1 MAEPLTYAQILASNS
16 PTFNANF
23 NKVMEAVN
31 NGSISPSEFN
41 AKYAELF
48 GYKIKPVY
56 GKVGQPLGFSYQ
68 SISQTTTTNPINS
81 NISTVS
87 RGNISTPINTTI
99 DTATNTVRSGR
110 VLPPSGAPST
120 WSYVA
125 NSIATPIIA
134 AGIGI
139 SLGKTIDS
147 VLYNA
152 NPDFWDSHGMSSIN
166 PETWNS
172 LTTGV
177 DYSDPV
183 TGTAASLM
191 NMIFGLNPETGETT
205 AYVDENA
212 YAYLAYW
219 LKTTGALSSVETG
232 SIEDTE
238 SLNIGNIF
246 TLPMN
251 VFKSNVAYRQ
261 TASSSTEGSF
271 YQYGIR
277 TSIPVNMMPILYPS
291 GYKQVGYLLAST
303 QPFTYT
309 EERFANTR
317 VFPAPPI
324 YPSTFTGSSA
334 RSTTV
339 KGVRIYY
346 TPFNVS
352 NIFGDGRYATDTP
365 IGYNIIRNYTDTL
378 SDEQLKNVYYL
389 IAGVPIQS
397 GMDGIGQQAGAQQVD
412 PSSWDDLNS
421 VLPSLQQ
428 QYPTVFDNPVQIT
441 TANPDGTETTRNYV
455 PIPLPRATSN
465 TDTQPTS
472 DTQTQQDIKAKPDV
486 TPQPIIDLLTKVIQQ
501 PETEP
506 FNPDPPIPPNPTDT
520 GEEEEP
526 VTPMPTGNATA
537 LWSIYHPT
545 QSQINS
551 FGAWL
556 WSSDF
561 IDQLKKIFNNPMESI
576 IGLHKVYATP
586 IDAGT
591 STIVVGYLDSEVPS
605 AYITQQYVTIDC
617 GTVDINEDFGNVFD
631 YSPYTVIKLY
641 LPFVGIVE
649 LDPSEVMRSSVNIKY
664 GVDVLTGACLA
675 KVRVKRDGNS
685 ATLYQFA
692 GNCAVQYPL
701 SMGSYM
707 GIVASI
713 VGVAGSVAATVA
725 TGGGAAPLALGAIGA
740 AFNAKTNVQNSGSFT
755 GNAGAMGGKKP
766 YLIIERP
773 QTKIADNQNA
783 YIGQPTNEYRK
794 LSAYSGFVKCLD
806 AHITNVNATDE
817 ELTEIQSY
825 LSNGVLV

>member
-41 AKYAELF
+41 ANYAELF

-56 GKVGQPLGFSYQ
+56 GKVGQPLGYTYQ

-81 NISTVS
+81 NVTTVN
-87 RGNISTPINTTI
+87 RGNLSTPINTTVN
-99 DTATNTVRSGR
+99 TATNTVRSGR

-125 NSIATPIIA
+125 NSVATPIIA
-134 AGIGI
+134 AGVGI
-139 SLGKTIDS
+139 SLGKSIDGL
-147 VLYNA
+147 LYNA
-152 NPDFWDSHGMSSIN
+152 NPSFWDSHGMSSLN
-166 PETWNS
+166 PATWNS

-212 YAYLAYW
+212 YAYMAAWLNSVGVFAGSGEVTSTDINISPYQTPLIFYDGNMFQGYYRYRSNYYW
-219 LKTTGALSSVETG
+219 CTGLISS
-232 SIEDTE
+232 
-238 SLNIGNIF
+238 
-246 TLPMN
+246 P
-251 VFKSNVAYRQ
+251 
-261 TASSSTEGSF
+261 
-271 YQYGIR
+271 IR
-277 TSIPVNMMPILYPS
+277 IMATINNDAGFGLI
-291 GYKQVGYLLAST
+291 LASRN
-303 QPFTYT
+303 PFTYGWNY
-309 EERFANTR
+309 NTTTTNN
-317 VFPAPPI
+317 PNYTPP
-324 YPSTFTGSSA
+324 SLNRSASSA
-334 RSTTV
+334 TYNGQTYYYATMGTAIGGGYGASTTYPTSIRWGEISDTQLQ
-339 KGVRIYY
+339 KNLAAALLFDGV
-346 TPFNVS
+346 S
-352 NIFGDGRYATDTP
+352 
-365 IGYNIIRNYTDTL
+365 
-378 SDEQLKNVYYL
+378 
-389 IAGVPIQS
+389 GVT
-397 GMDGIGQQAGAQQVD
+397 GIGTQPNATEPDTTGWSD
-412 PSSWDDLNS
+412 YNN

-441 TANPDGTETTRNYV
+441 TVNPDGSTTTRNYV
-455 PIPLPRATSN
+455 PIPLPISQGN
-465 TDTQPTS
+465 TDVQPTS
-472 DTQTQQDIKAKPDV
+472 GTQTQQDINARPDV
-486 TPQPIIDLLTKVIQQ
+486 TPQPIIDLLTKIIQQ
-501 PETEP
+501 PESEP
-506 FNPDPPIPPNPTDT
+506 FNPDPSAPPNPTDT

-526 VTPMPTGNATA
+526 VTPMPTGNASA

-649 LDPSEVMRSSVNIKY
+649 LDPSEVMRSSINIKY

-773 QTKIADNQNA
+773 QTKIANNQNA

-817 ELTEIQSY
+817 ELKEIQSY
-825 LSNGVLV
+825 LINGVLV

>member
-56 GKVGQPLGFSYQ
+56 GKIGQPLGYTYQ
-68 SISQTTTTNPINS
+68 SLAQTTTTNPINS
-81 NISTVS
+81 NVTTIN
-87 RGNISTPINTTI
+87 RGNLSTPINTTI
-99 DTATNTVRSGR
+99 DAATQTVRSGK

-125 NSIATPIIA
+125 NSVASPIIA

-139 SLGKTIDS
+139 SLGKTIDAT
-147 VLYNA
+147 LYNL
-152 NPDFWDSHGMSSIN
+152 NPDFWDSNGMSAIN

-172 LTTGV
+172 ITTNI
-177 DYSDPV
+177 DYTDPV
-183 TGTAASLM
+183 TGTAASLF
-191 NMIFGLNPETGETT
+191 NMIFGLNPETNETT

-212 YAYLAYW
+212 YALIAQYLYTKGVFQDGGYQATSNPLELNISPLSIPYEINYSDYFHIGGFKSNSSFAGIVAVRTSEPCYILCDIYNNKKAYNIEMFSKEPFTW
-219 LKTTGALSSVETG
+219 GTAQSFNPQVAPVVTTLDRTCSTVTVEGETFYYSNLNTSSNSAVTFYSTGSYFDYNTPLTTNEKNIGYVTLFNSVETQAVEG
-232 SIEDTE
+232 
-238 SLNIGNIF
+238 IGN
-246 TLPMN
+246 
-251 VFKSNVAYRQ
+251 Q
-261 TASSSTEGSF
+261 T
-271 YQYGIR
+271 
-277 TSIPVNMMPILYPS
+277 
-291 GYKQVGYLLAST
+291 
-303 QPFTYT
+303 
-309 EERFANTR
+309 
-317 VFPAPPI
+317 
-324 YPSTFTGSSA
+324 
-334 RSTTV
+334 
-339 KGVRIYY
+339 
-346 TPFNVS
+346 
-352 NIFGDGRYATDTP
+352 
-365 IGYNIIRNYTDTL
+365 
-378 SDEQLKNVYYL
+378 
-389 IAGVPIQS
+389 
-397 GMDGIGQQAGAQQVD
+397 GAQLPDVTGWGNPQTI
-412 PSSWDDLNS
+412 
-421 VLPSLQQ
+421 LPSLQQ
-428 QYPTVFDNPVQIT
+428 QYPQIFDNPVPIT
-441 TANPDGTETTRNYV
+441 TVNPDGSETTRNYV
-455 PIPLPRATSN
+455 PIPLPNARNN

-472 DTQTQQDIKAKPDV
+472 DTQTQQDVKVSPDV
-486 TPQPIIDLLTKVIQQ
+486 TPQPIIDFLTKVIQQ
-501 PETEP
+501 PDTEP
-506 FNPDPPIPPNPTDT
+506 FNPDPPVPPNPTDT
-520 GEEEEP
+520 GDEEEP
-526 VTPMPTGNATA
+526 ITPMPTGNATA

-561 IDQLKKIFNNPMESI
+561 IEQLKKIFNNPMESI

-617 GTVDINEDFGNVFD
+617 GTVDIYETFENVFD

-725 TGGGAAPLALGAIGA
+725 SGGSAAPLALGAIGA

-773 QTKIADNQNA
+773 QTKMAGNQQA
-783 YIGQPTNEYRK
+783 FIGQPTNEYKR
-794 LSAYSGFVKCLD
+794 LGSYSGFVKCQD
-806 AHITNVNATDE
+806 AHITNVNATDD
-817 ELTEIQSY
+817 ELSEIQSY
-825 LSNGVLV
+825 LLNGVLV